1 MKEEKKK
8 QINYLKDWI
17 KTDLKNKMQYLNAQD
32 QIAFLNQQLD
42 RLYTLGLLMQTE
54 KEIEET
60 GSKICNTIMKYREE
74 QNKQEKLLEEP
85 QQSIVKNATN
95 IYEHLMKEL

>member
-1 MKEEKKK
+1 MKEEMKRE
-8 QINYLKDWI
+8 INYLKDWI

-42 RLYTLGLLMQTE
+42 RLYVLGLLMQTE
-54 KEIEET
+54 KEMET
-60 GSKICNTIMKYREE
+60 QGSKICNTIIKYRNE
-74 QNKQEKLLEEP
+74 QTKQEELLDDP
-85 QQSIVKNATN
+85 QQNIVKNATN